1 MKFGHEYEKLL
12 ASEDFPKEWLGSAID
27 YKYLK
32 KCIKKIQIELR
43 ELGLDTE
50 TIQGLSN
57 PLGTGT
63 TDDTRV
69 PAGGRHEFFSAA
81 EPHLNTISEE
91 FTPQLRVKVDSK
103 TGTPLDATLTPE
115 TRENLRKLARTELL
129 AAERQTH
136 LGHHATHESHTHGM
150 ELAKTNPPL
159 PDADVDARW
168 VQIPLASAKSFF
180 DLLGPKLEELEHLRE
195 AETLKL
201 EDEILDLGAMVE
213 DVVEPVREGF
223 EAKRRVSYR
232 DLYFWREMFRLYLEN
247 PVFYSNHEQSPG
259 AITFNDAKARLQAY
273 DTQLRQTGLLAK
285 MKTPAAKRAARQF
298 LDLNVDILKII
309 GFQEMNARAMMKI
322 LKKFDKR
329 THLEREH
336 FVNDLR
342 TKHPSLMPPSSAT
355 SPQHTTPAATT
366 PACYTVGF
374 AHSIARDLY
383 SEITSKI
390 LGIVPQID
398 DWTCPVCLE
407 MAWRPV
413 SLGCCRALYCI
424 RCIIRMQDDKTQRCP
439 ACNAEGTVMKA
450 DARNLDFEAM
460 DFLEKYFPLETKK
473 RQKENETANL
483 ARQYG
488 EEFVKPGCVIM

>member
-57 PLGTGT
+57 PLGAGAA
-63 TDDTRV
+63 DSTRV
-69 PAGGRHEFFSAA
+69 PAGVRHEFFSAA

-129 AAERQTH
+129 AAERQTQ
-136 LGHHATHESHTHGM
+136 LGHHATHESHTHSM
-150 ELAKTNPPL
+150 ELATTNPPL
-159 PDADVDARW
+159 PDADSDARW

-213 DVVEPVREGF
+213 DVVEPVRDGF

-232 DLYFWREMFRLYLEN
+232 DLYFWREMF
-247 PVFYSNHEQSPG
+247 
-259 AITFNDAKARLQAY
+259 
-273 DTQLRQTGLLAK
+273 
-285 MKTPAAKRAARQF
+285 
-298 LDLNVDILKII
+298 
-309 GFQEMNARAMMKI
+309 
-322 LKKFDKR
+322 
-329 THLEREH
+329 
-336 FVNDLR
+336 
-342 TKHPSLMPPSSAT
+342 
-355 SPQHTTPAATT
+355 
-366 PACYTVGF
+366 
-374 AHSIARDLY
+374 
-383 SEITSKI
+383 
-390 LGIVPQID
+390 
-398 DWTCPVCLE
+398 
-407 MAWRPV
+407 
-413 SLGCCRALYCI
+413 
-424 RCIIRMQDDKTQRCP
+424 
-439 ACNAEGTVMKA
+439 
-450 DARNLDFEAM
+450 
-460 DFLEKYFPLETKK
+460 
-473 RQKENETANL
+473 
-483 ARQYG
+483 
-488 EEFVKPGCVIM
+488 